1 MEIRSALKRLV
12 VTRRLGEGSSS
23 SLGPFSGHSVSQD
36 KISGLNAA
44 GDGYCASYA
53 SMASSAPYLLSSVL
67 PYGIDRG
74 PGTGATPQ
82 IADAHGGRGGVGRR
96 TSLP

>member
-23 SLGPFSGHSVSQD
+23 SLGPFSGHSVAQD
-36 KISGLNAA
+36 KISGLNEG
-44 GDGYCASYA
+44 GDGYCASHA
-53 SMASSAPYLLSSVL
+53 SMASSASYLLSSVL